1 MKATTT
7 LIRSAAVA
15 AIATVGLIIPA
26 GAVGAD
32 EPYPGGGTPPEVL
45 PNRIPPR
52 ATQPTS
58 TSTLPLTGTD
68 AAELA
73 AIAGAAVGVGVVLVR
88 RNRRTAGAI

>member
-26 GAVGAD
+26 GAVGA

>member
-15 AIATVGLIIPA
+15 AIATVGLIVPA
-26 GAVGAD
+26 TMSGAA
-32 EPYPGGGTPPEVL
+32 PYPGGGTPPEVL
-45 PNRIPPR
+45 PNRTPPR

-58 TSTLPLTGTD
+58 SSTLPITGTD

-73 AIAGAAVGVGVVLVR
+73 LVAGAAVGVGVVLVR
-88 RNRRTAGAI
+88 RNRRAATI